1 VVNPKTQ
8 GVKPKLSNFLL
19 DPHQS
24 LAHQGLWL
32 YSSRMKIYIL
42 SLFILI
48 FIHFLVSPLTHAV
61 EEPAETFTL
70 KHTIAMA
77 LKANIALKISKEEA
91 NAALATQKKQK
102 TNFLPTFN
110 ATYQYDYIDEE
121 PSIGAIVAGSQE
133 EYTLIS
139 KVTQPIFTGFSLLN
153 QYKIAK
159 LGLDAA
165 KINEKLKRLEIIFE
179 AKKKFFSLLKAKK
192 LLKISQDTVT
202 QITSQ
207 KEVAKNF
214 YEVGMTPLN
223 DLLQAKVEL
232 ANAKQE
238 LITAQNNWKIAES
251 NFNILLRR
259 PINEPVKLED
269 VLNYTPFAHN
279 IDYCLKMAKKNRLEL
294 KIAGLEIEIAEKEVT
309 LAQKDYYPSIDLEG
323 SYFKRGTEWDVNGG
337 DYIYDPEG
345 WSITAVASWDFWEWG
360 RSNYEVKEKQSRL
373 SQAQYQKTEILDN
386 IRIEVKQA
394 YLNTLESEKNI
405 TTVKK
410 AIEQAKENFR
420 INKERYKEQIATST
434 DVLDAQTLLSR
445 TTTNYYKALY
455 DFKIAKASI
464 YKAMGQEV
472 ME

>member
-1 VVNPKTQ
+1 M
-8 GVKPKLSNFLL
+8 SDFLL
-19 DPHQS
+19 NLHQS
-24 LAHQGLWL
+24 LAHHELWL
-32 YSSRMKIYIL
+32 YRSRMKIYIL
-42 SLFILI
+42 SLSIFI
-48 FIHFLVSPLTHAV
+48 FIHFLVSPLSYAV
-61 EEPAETFTL
+61 EEPAGTFTL
-70 KHTIAMA
+70 KHAVETA
-77 LKANIALKISKEEA
+77 LKANIALKISKKKA
-91 NAALATQKKQK
+91 NAALAAQKKQK

-110 ATYQYDYIDEE
+110 ATYQYEYIDEE
-121 PSIGAIVAGSQE
+121 ATMDTIVTGSQE

-159 LGLDAA
+159 LGFDAA

-179 AKKKFFSLLKAKK
+179 AKKMFFSLLKAEK

-202 QITSQ
+202 QITAQ

-232 ANAKQE
+232 ANSKQE
-238 LITAQNNWKIAES
+238 LITAQNNLEIAKS
-251 NFNILLRR
+251 NFNVLLRR
-259 PINEPVKLED
+259 PINESVKLED
-269 VLNYTPFAHN
+269 VLSYTTFEHD
-279 IDYCLKMAKKNRLEL
+279 IDYCFKMAKKNRLEL
-294 KIAGLEIEIAEKEVT
+294 KIADLEIEIAEKEVK
-309 LAQKDYYPSIDLEG
+309 LAQKDYYPSINLEG
-323 SYFKRGTEWDVNGG
+323 SYFKRGTEWDVDGG

-360 RSNYEVKEKQSRL
+360 RSIYEVKEKQSRL

-455 DFKIAKASI
+455 DFKIAKASL

>member
-1 VVNPKTQ
+1 
-8 GVKPKLSNFLL
+8 
-19 DPHQS
+19 
-24 LAHQGLWL
+24 
-32 YSSRMKIYIL
+32 MKIYIL
-42 SLFILI
+42 PLSIFI
-48 FIHFLVSPLTHAV
+48 FIHFLVSPFSHAV
-61 EEPAETFTL
+61 EKPDETFTL
-70 KHTIAMA
+70 KHAVETA
-77 LKANIALKISKEEA
+77 LKANISLKISKEEV
-91 NAALATQKKQK
+91 NAALAVEKKQK
-102 TNFLPTFN
+102 TKFLPTFN
-110 ATYQYDYIDEE
+110 ATYQYEYIDEE
-121 PSIGAIVAGSQE
+121 ATMGTIVTGSQE

-139 KVTQPIFTGFSLLN
+139 KVTQPVFTGFSLLN

-179 AKKKFFSLLKAKK
+179 AKKMFFSLLKAQKF
-192 LLKISQDTVT
+192 LKISQDTVT
-202 QITSQ
+202 QITAQ

-232 ANAKQE
+232 ANARQE
-238 LITAQNNWKIAES
+238 LISAQNNLEITKS
-251 NFNILLRR
+251 NFNVLLRR
-259 PINEPVKLED
+259 PINESVELED
-269 VLNYTPFAHN
+269 VLSYTTFGHD
-279 IDYCLKMAKKNRLEL
+279 IDYCFKMANKNRLEL
-294 KIAGLEIEIAEKEVT
+294 KIADLEIEIAEKEVK
-309 LAQKDYYPSIDLEG
+309 LAQKDYYPSINLEG
-323 SYFKRGTEWDVNGG
+323 SYFKRGTEWDVDGG

-360 RSNYEVKEKQSRL
+360 RSIYEVKEKQSRL

-445 TTTNYYKALY
+445 TMTNYYKALY

-464 YKAMGQEV
+464 YKAIGQEV

>member
-1 VVNPKTQ
+1 
-8 GVKPKLSNFLL
+8 
-19 DPHQS
+19 
-24 LAHQGLWL
+24 
-32 YSSRMKIYIL
+32 MKIYIL
-42 SLFILI
+42 SLSIFI
-48 FIHFLVSPLTHAV
+48 FIHFLSSPLSHAV
-61 EEPAETFTL
+61 EEPAETFSL
-70 KHTIAMA
+70 KHAVETA
-77 LKANIALKISKEEA
+77 LKANISLKISKEEA
-91 NAALATQKKQK
+91 NAALAVEKKQK
-102 TNFLPTFN
+102 TNFLPTLN
-110 ATYQYDYIDEE
+110 ATYQYEYIDEE
-121 PSIGAIVAGSQE
+121 ATLGTIVAGSQE
-133 EYTLIS
+133 KYTLIS

-165 KINEKLKRLEIIFE
+165 KINEKLKKLEIIFE
-179 AKKKFFSLLKAKK
+179 AKKMFFSILKAQKF
-192 LLKISQDTVT
+192 LKISQDTVT
-202 QITSQ
+202 QITAQ

-232 ANAKQE
+232 ANARQE
-238 LITAQNNWKIAES
+238 LISAQNNLEITKS

-259 PINEPVKLED
+259 PINESVKLED
-269 VLNYTPFAHN
+269 VLNYTTFAHD
-279 IDYCLKMAKKNRLEL
+279 IDYCFKAAKKNRLEL
-294 KIAGLEIEIAEKEVT
+294 KIADLEIEIAEKEVK
-309 LAQKDYYPSIDLEG
+309 LAQKNYYPSINLEG
-323 SYFKRGTEWDVNGG
+323 SYFKRGTEWDVDGG

-360 RSNYEVKEKQSRL
+360 RSIYEVKEKQSRL

-405 TTVKK
+405 TTAKK

-445 TTTNYYKALY
+445 TVTNYYKALY
-455 DFKIAKASI
+455 DFKIAKASLH
-464 YKAMGQEV
+464 KAMGRDF
-472 ME
+472 

>member
-1 VVNPKTQ
+1 MKVNKHHHKNHKINTNAKQ
-8 GVKPKLSNFLL
+8 LS
-19 DPHQS
+19 S
-24 LAHQGLWL
+24 GIWL
-32 YSSRMKIYIL
+32 YTLRMKIYTPFL
-42 SLFILI
+42 SI
-48 FIHFLVSPLTHAV
+48 FIFMHLLGSPFSYAV
-61 EEPAETFTL
+61 EEPAGTFTL
-70 KHTIAMA
+70 KHAVEMA
-77 LKANIALKISKEEA
+77 LKANIAIKISKEEA
-91 NAALATQKKQK
+91 NAALAAEKKQK
-102 TNFLPTFN
+102 TNFFPTFN
-110 ATYQYDYIDEE
+110 ATYQYEYIDEE
-121 PSIGAIVAGSQE
+121 ATMGTIVTGSQD
-133 EYTLIS
+133 EYTFIS

-179 AKKKFFSLLKAKK
+179 AKKMFFSLLKAQK

-202 QITSQ
+202 QITAQ

-232 ANAKQE
+232 ANSKQE
-238 LITAQNNWKIAES
+238 LISAQNNLEIAKS

-259 PINEPVKLED
+259 PINEAVNLED
-269 VLNYTPFAHN
+269 VLNYTPFEHD
-279 IDYCLKMAKKNRLEL
+279 IDYCFEMAEKNRLEL
-294 KIAGLEIEIAEKEVT
+294 KIADLEIEIAEKEVR
-309 LAQKDYYPSIDLEG
+309 LAQKDYYPSINLEG

-345 WSITAVASWDFWEWG
+345 WTIAAIASWDFWEWG
-360 RSNYEVKEKQSRL
+360 RSTYGVKEKQSRL
-373 SQAQYQKTEILDN
+373 SQAHYQKTETLDN
-386 IRIEVKQA
+386 IRIGVKQA

-405 TTVKK
+405 ATVKE

-455 DFKIAKASI
+455 DFKIAKASL